1 MWRFCL
7 AALVAVS
14 AAALRS
20 PIKTTKSA
28 TRLRLSVESSDFL
41 SASSSLH
48 LGGTTLLTSLL
59 RQTSKSESEASF
71 WFFFL
76 AGSGALG
83 IGLGQV
89 PKIKAEFDEIAALKG
104 LGGTKGGE
112 ALNLGPVGGFGLPEE
127 LRKADVEDILA
138 NIPSVETVASKGQR
152 KTFLEQQGY
161 LSRQGF
167 RDSYPAETNQVA
179 LYAVFS
185 ALAGGGSSFVVAPSA
200 FQALSQKWKAEGVE
214 SFVSDLN
221 KSQIGKLSGYG
232 GLAFLVL
239 LVIDLVIETGTNA
252 FL

>member
-1 MWRFCL
+1 MWRLC
-7 AALVAVS
+7 LVALAFSS
-14 AAALRS
+14 AAALQS
-20 PIKTTKSA
+20 PIT
-28 TRLRLSVESSDFL
+28 TRLKAITRLQASVDVLET
-41 SASSSLH
+41 ASSHFQLH
-48 LGGTTLLTSLL
+48 GTTLLTSLL

-127 LRKADVEDILA
+127 LRKADIEDILA
-138 NIPSVETVASKGQR
+138 NIPSVEKISSKGQK

-239 LVIDLVIETGTNA
+239 LVIDLVVETGSNA